1 METGKAPPKST
12 PGANEMKLENPL
24 GLVFET
30 PKSEKNLPSAT
41 LFSADRRDNAQAQRR
56 AEEDGGASVSSWS
69 HSPFAITQILG

>member
-41 LFSADRRDNAQAQRR
+41 LFSADRRDNAQAQRT
-56 AEEDGGASVSSWS
+56 EEEGGASLSTWS
-69 HSPFAITQILG
+69 HSPLAITQILG

>member
-1 METGKAPPKST
+1 METSNAPPKST
-12 PGANEMKLENPL
+12 PGVNEMKLENPL

-41 LFSADRRDNAQAQRR
+41 LFSADRRDNVPAQRR
-56 AEEDGGASVSSWS
+56 AEEDSAAVSSWS